1 VQACGA
7 LPESN
12 PMKQAGMHAN
22 MPWAQMLKY
31 RATQCGLPAGTVKLT
46 PPALYTCD
54 GALQRLQ
61 DFSK

>member
-1 VQACGA
+1 MKEYGA
-7 LPESN
+7 Y
-12 PMKQAGMHAN
+12 AD
-22 MPWAQMLKY
+22 MPWAEMFNDI
-31 RATQCGLPAGTVKLT
+31 AMQCGLPAGTVKLT